1 MKYFL
6 SLVPEKIVGDTYKI
20 VSIKYIDLDT
30 ETIHIALFTRESLSE
45 FKYLEG
51 INVDGIHDLLKNQSN
66 VVFCKSVDKSGIPLE
81 VPIDGF
87 GAFVSTY
94 NGIEHENGKYRFI
107 YEDSLYELAYTP
119 LTKSMQRLIRYYKK
133 HWESGAIA
141 LHDDFTPDASI
152 LTQYRNY
159 LLSYAEDRCY
169 SILFKNNQCPV
180 TTEEIDDNTY
190 TGYIVC
196 GKLQIVTQFKQE
208 VYIVPSDIQTFVVNT
223 DALYGLDT
231 LVIPKTVD
239 YFCINTVRSNKIRSN
254 LKTIYIDRDKWYT
267 IKTLRSFYDV
277 YKSPS
282 VRRID
287 NATTIDELVD
297 GLKGCINVEFI

>member
-30 ETIHIALFTRESLSE
+30 ETIHIAPFTHESLSRLNC
-45 FKYLEG
+45 LEG

-66 VVFCKSVDKSGIPLE
+66 VVFCKSVEKSGIPLE

-94 NGIEHENGKYRFI
+94 DGIEHENGKYRFM

-119 LTKSMQRLIRYYKK
+119 LIKSMRRIIRFYNKR
-133 HWESGAIA
+133 WDSGAIA
-141 LHDDFTPDASI
+141 LSDEFTPDASI
-152 LTQYRNY
+152 LVEWRNH
-159 LLSYAEDRCY
+159 LFSYAEDRCY

-254 LKTIYIDRDKWYT
+254 LKTIYIDRDKWYA

-277 YKSPS
+277 YKSHS

-297 GLKGCINVEFI
+297 GLKGRIEVVFI

>member
-30 ETIHIALFTRESLSE
+30 ETIHIAPFTRESLSE
-45 FKYLEG
+45 LKYLEG
-51 INVDGIHDLLKNQSN
+51 VNVDGIHDLLKNQSN
-66 VVFCKSVDKSGIPLE
+66 VVFCKSVEKSGIPLE

-94 NGIEHENGKYRFI
+94 NGIEHENGKYRFM

-119 LTKSMQRLIRYYKK
+119 LIKSMRRIIRFYNK
-133 HWESGAIA
+133 HWDSGAIA
-141 LHDDFTPDASI
+141 LSDEFTPDASI
-152 LTQYRNY
+152 LVEWRNH
-159 LLSYAEDRCY
+159 LFSYAEDRCY

-208 VYIVPSDIQTFVVNT
+208 VYIVPSDIQTFVVNS

-254 LKTIYIDRDKWYT
+254 LKTIYIDRGKWYT

-277 YKSPS
+277 YKSHS

-287 NATTIDELVD
+287 YDTTIDELVD
-297 GLKGCINVEFI
+297 GLKGRIEVVFI

>member
-6 SLVPEKIVGDTYKI
+6 SLVPEKIIGDTYKI

-30 ETIHIALFTRESLSE
+30 ETIHIAPFTRESLSE
-45 FKYLEG
+45 LKYLEG

-66 VVFCKSVDKSGIPLE
+66 VVFCKSVEKSGIPLE

-94 NGIEHENGKYRFI
+94 NGIEHENGKYRFM

-119 LTKSMQRLIRYYKK
+119 LIKSMRRIIRFYNKR
-133 HWESGAIA
+133 WDSGAIA
-141 LHDDFTPDASI
+141 LSDEFTPDASI
-152 LTQYRNY
+152 LVEWRNH
-159 LLSYAEDRCY
+159 LFSYAEDRCY

-196 GKLQIVTQFKQE
+196 DKLQIVTQFKQE
-208 VYIVPSDIQTFVVNT
+208 VYIVPSDIQTFVVNS

-231 LVIPKTVD
+231 LVIPKTAD

-282 VRRID
+282 IRRID
-287 NATTIDELVD
+287 YDTTIDELVD
-297 GLKGCINVEFI
+297 GLKGRIEVVFI

>member
-30 ETIHIALFTRESLSE
+30 ETIHIAPFTHESLS
-45 FKYLEG
+45 KLNCLEG
-51 INVDGIHDLLKNQSN
+51 INVDGIHDLLKNHSN
-66 VVFCKSVDKSGIPLE
+66 VVFCKSVEKSGIPLE

-94 NGIEHENGKYRFI
+94 NGIEHENGKYRFM

-119 LTKSMQRLIRYYKK
+119 LIKSMRRVIRFYNKR
-133 HWESGAIA
+133 WDSGAIA
-141 LHDDFTPDASI
+141 LSDEFTPDASI
-152 LTQYRNY
+152 LVEWRNH
-159 LLSYAEDRCY
+159 LFSYAEDRCY

-208 VYIVPSDIQTFVVNT
+208 VYIVPSDIQTFVVNS

-254 LKTIYIDRDKWYT
+254 LKTIYIDRGKWYT

-282 VRRID
+282 IRRID

-297 GLKGCINVEFI
+297 GLKGCMEVVFI

>member
-1 MKYFL
+1 M
-6 SLVPEKIVGDTYKI
+6 
-20 VSIKYIDLDT
+20 
-30 ETIHIALFTRESLSE
+30 
-45 FKYLEG
+45 
-51 INVDGIHDLLKNQSN
+51 
-66 VVFCKSVDKSGIPLE
+66 
-81 VPIDGF
+81 
-87 GAFVSTY
+87 
-94 NGIEHENGKYRFI
+94 

-119 LTKSMQRLIRYYKK
+119 LIKSMRRIIRFYNK
-133 HWESGAIA
+133 HWDSGAIA
-141 LHDDFTPDASI
+141 LSDEFTPDASI
-152 LTQYRNY
+152 LVEWRNH
-159 LLSYAEDRCY
+159 LFSYAEDRCY

-208 VYIVPSDIQTFVVNT
+208 VYIVPSDIQTFVVNS

-231 LVIPKTVD
+231 LVIPKTAD
-239 YFCINTVRSNKIRSN
+239 YFCINTVRINKIRSN

-277 YKSPS
+277 YKSPI

-287 NATTIDELVD
+287 YDTTIDELVD
-297 GLKGCINVEFI
+297 RLKGRIEVVFI

>member
-6 SLVPEKIVGDTYKI
+6 SLLPEKIAGDTYKI

-30 ETIHIALFTRESLSE
+30 ETIHIAPFTRESLSE
-45 FKYLEG
+45 LKYLEG
-51 INVDGIHDLLKNQSN
+51 VNVDGIHDLLKNQSN
-66 VVFCKSVDKSGIPLE
+66 VVFCKSVEKSGIPLE

-119 LTKSMQRLIRYYKK
+119 LIKSMQRIIRFYNKR
-133 HWESGAIA
+133 WDSGAIA
-141 LHDDFTPDASI
+141 LSDEFTPDTPI
-152 LTQYRNY
+152 LVEWRNY
-159 LLSYAEDRCY
+159 LFSYAEDRCY

-180 TTEEIDDNTY
+180 TPEEIDDNTY
-190 TGYIVC
+190 TGYIVY

-208 VYIVPSDIQTFVVNT
+208 VYIVPSDIQTFVVNS

-282 VRRID
+282 IRRID
-287 NATTIDELVD
+287 YDTTIDELVD
-297 GLKGCINVEFI
+297 GLKGRIEVVFI

>member
-6 SLVPEKIVGDTYKI
+6 SLVPEKIIGDTYKI

-30 ETIHIALFTRESLSE
+30 ETIHIAPFTHGSISTL
-45 FKYLEG
+45 KYLDG
-51 INVDGIHDLLKNQSN
+51 INVDGIRDLLKNRN
-66 VVFCKSVDKSGIPLE
+66 TVLFCKSVDKSGIPLE

-94 NGIEHENGKYRFI
+94 NGIEHENGKYRFM

-119 LTKSMQRLIRYYKK
+119 LTKSMRRLIRFYNKR
-133 HWESGAIA
+133 WDSGAIA
-141 LHDDFTPDASI
+141 LSDEFTPDASI
-152 LTQYRNY
+152 LVEWRNH
-159 LLSYAEDRCY
+159 LFSYVEDRCY

-208 VYIVPSDIQTFVVNT
+208 VYIVPSDIQIFVVNS

-267 IKTLRSFYDV
+267 IKTLRSFYGV

-287 NATTIDELVD
+287 YDTTIDELVD
-297 GLKGCINVEFI
+297 GLKGRVEVVFI

>member
-30 ETIHIALFTRESLSE
+30 ETIHITQFTRESLSE
-45 FKYLEG
+45 LKYLEG
-51 INVDGIHDLLKNQSN
+51 VNVDGIHDLLKNQSN
-66 VVFCKSVDKSGIPLE
+66 VVFCKSVEKSGIPLE

-87 GAFVSTY
+87 GEFVSTY
-94 NGIEHENGKYRFI
+94 NGIEHENGKYRFM

-119 LTKSMQRLIRYYKK
+119 LIKSMQRIIRFYNKR
-133 HWESGAIA
+133 WDSGAIA
-141 LHDDFTPDASI
+141 LSDEFTPDTSI
-152 LTQYRNY
+152 LVEWRNH
-159 LLSYAEDRCY
+159 LFSYAEDRCY

-190 TGYIVC
+190 TGYIVG

-297 GLKGCINVEFI
+297 GLKGCMEVVFI

>member
-6 SLVPEKIVGDTYKI
+6 SLVPEKIIGDTYKI
-20 VSIKYIDLDT
+20 VYIKYIDLDT
-30 ETIHIALFTRESLSE
+30 ETIHISPFTHESLS
-45 FKYLEG
+45 KLNCPEG

-66 VVFCKSVDKSGIPLE
+66 VVFCKSVEKSGIPLE

-94 NGIEHENGKYRFI
+94 NGIEHENGKYRFM

-119 LTKSMQRLIRYYKK
+119 LTKSMQRLIRYYNK

-141 LHDDFTPDASI
+141 LSDEFTPDASI
-152 LTQYRNY
+152 LAQWRNH
-159 LLSYAEDRCY
+159 LFSYAEDRCY

-196 GKLQIVTQFKQE
+196 GKIQIVTQFKQQ
-208 VYIVPSDIQTFVVNT
+208 VYIVPSDIQTFLVNK
-223 DALYGLDT
+223 DALYGLDM

-277 YKSPS
+277 YKSHS

-297 GLKGCINVEFI
+297 ELKGRVEVVFI

>member
-30 ETIHIALFTRESLSE
+30 ETIHIAPFTRESLSE
-45 FKYLEG
+45 LKYLEG

-66 VVFCKSVDKSGIPLE
+66 VVFCKSVEKSGVPLE

-94 NGIEHENGKYRFI
+94 NGIEHENGKYRFM
-107 YEDSLYELAYTP
+107 YENSLYELAYTP
-119 LTKSMQRLIRYYKK
+119 LIKSMQRLIRFYNKR
-133 HWESGAIA
+133 WDSGAIV
-141 LHDDFTPDASI
+141 LSDEFTPDTSI
-152 LTQYRNY
+152 LVEWRNH
-159 LLSYAEDRCY
+159 LFSYAEDRCY

-196 GKLQIVTQFKQE
+196 DKLQIVTQFKQE
-208 VYIVPSDIQTFVVNT
+208 VYIVPSDIQTFVVNS

-231 LVIPKTVD
+231 LVIPKTAD
-239 YFCINTVRSNKIRSN
+239 YFCINPLRYDKIHVK
-254 LKTIYIDRDKWYT
+254 LKTIYMDRDKWYT
-267 IKTLRSFYDV
+267 APTLRSFYWIV
-277 YKSPS
+277 KPS
-282 VRRID
+282 AEKHIPND
-287 NATTIDELVD
+287 ESIDELVD
-297 GLKGCINVEFI
+297 GLKGYVEVVFI